1 MASQP
6 FNWTTAPASW
16 AELGKRTF
24 YEIAV
29 LAPEHCT
36 GGGSATPT
44 TGDIARALDRAMRA
58 TTPLESVT
66 AWATT
71 KASDVPELAA

>member
-6 FNWTTAPASW
+6 FNWTEDPASW

-24 YEIAV
+24 YEVAA
-29 LAPEHCT
+29 LASKHST
-36 GGGSATPT
+36 GDGSADPT
-44 TGDIARALDRAMRA
+44 AGDIARALDRAMRA
-58 TTPLESVT
+58 TTPLKSVT

-71 KASDVPELAA
+71 KASDVPEVTA